1 MGVQSELEI
10 YSVLFCG
17 AKRRNSLQACSLKDV
32 KFAERRYPIA
42 ARQYDPAD
50 LRIRVPLRVEPIADF
65 GTVDD
70 YQLPVRGPVD
80 IEFHAV
86 YAQLLR
92 IDQTRYRIFV

>member
-1 MGVQSELEI
+1 MFLQFQNQLRSGVLPT
-10 YSVLFCG
+10 L
-17 AKRRNSLQACSLKDV
+17 LQ